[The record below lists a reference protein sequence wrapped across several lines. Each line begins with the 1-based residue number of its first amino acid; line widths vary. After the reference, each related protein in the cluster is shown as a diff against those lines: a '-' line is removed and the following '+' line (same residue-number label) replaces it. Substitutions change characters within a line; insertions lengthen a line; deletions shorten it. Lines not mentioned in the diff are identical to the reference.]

1 MGKGSP
7 QGQPANTTQTTTSEY
22 PTELKPFI
30 KDIFGKAKGIE
41 EQRTSQGYQP
51 YTGPRI
57 AEFTQDQQDAFTGI
71 RDAQGASTPYFT
83 EQETLIDRAT
93 RETTPELTQ
102 QYMNPYTQTVINQQ
116 LRELGRQGEQER
128 QRIGAGAVGAGG
140 YGGSRQAILEAE
152 QMRNEG
158 MRGDDIQ
165 ARGLNQAFNVAQQAI
180 QQQRAAD
187 AAGANMFG
195 QMAQNV
201 PAQRMKELGALSGIG
216 SALQQQ
222 QQRGLDLGFQQFTD
236 EYNFPMKNLNEY
248 SAILRGFPLSPTQ
261 NISRAA
267 YSPTAPLSSQLL
279 GAGVG
284 LGSAAMMG
292 GMFGASG
299 GQVKKLQQGGLASLY
314 SQPSNRVRMGK
325 TNYQNVSN
333 ASGFANSPLMQ
344 NLNNFNNWT
353 QDNIGRALD
362 GSIDWLSAT
371 AWNALGA
378 PYDLAS
384 KVINT
389 GADLLGQENPELS
402 WGKTVQ
408 NILGPNRVEDLVI
421 DNSLIDLPGSTVAD
435 TIRYEEEK
443 KREANRPKTDN
454 PNVITP
460 EGDREIEEATMK
472 LDIGVEKRNKMI
484 SDLEAVKKM
493 AEDTATEKANAAD
506 ERIRYKTWLPVLA
519 SASKIMSAPNFGA
532 AVGEIFNA
540 GARGVAG
547 RMKGKADE
555 VKLRSGLRKNA
566 LENAKVLSEISK
578 NLSPD
583 AAVAGYATAL
593 KALLD
598 QGVTMDNPTVQ
609 NLAAGL
615 SRFAASSSDR
625 NITDMISQTIKV
637 TPAGVILSDD
647 VDFNEVINQLSGYKT
662 PEYLMNE
669 GGTVTLAKGSGDPKI
684 RTFDFVEEDGILK
697 AVQTESN

>member
-7 QGQPANTTQTTTSEY
+7 QGQPAHTTQQTTSEY

-152 QMRNEG
+152 QMRNQG
-158 MRGDDIQ
+158 MRADDIQ

-222 QQRGLDLGFQQFTD
+222 QQRGLDLGFQQFKD
-236 EYNFPMKNLNEY
+236 EYNFPMQTLNEY
-248 SAILRGFPLSPTQ
+248 SAILRGFPLPANT
-261 NISRAA
+261 NATTTA

-284 LGSAAMMG
+284 LGSAAMMS

-325 TNYQNVSN
+325 TNYQD
-333 ASGFANSPLMQ
+333 ASVDMTEYLMQ
-344 NLNNFNNWT
+344 GDNLNAAAAPNKMFPDLGGMAYLPNAIKNYIFNTPLEKLELSPHFN
-353 QDNIGRALD
+353 DMLNDEVVAPLIESKKNIENKDKTGGTSQGAL
-362 GSIDWLSAT
+362 AT
-371 AWNALGA
+371 NIVEGQ
-378 PYDLAS
+378 
-384 KVINT
+384 KINT
-389 GADLLGQENPELS
+389 Q
-402 WGKTVQ
+402 
-408 NILGPNRVEDLVI
+408 I
-421 DNSLIDLPGSTVAD
+421 DAL
-435 TIRYEEEK
+435 
-443 KREANRPKTDN
+443 
-454 PNVITP
+454 
-460 EGDREIEEATMK
+460 
-472 LDIGVEKRNKMI
+472 
-484 SDLEAVKKM
+484 KKM

-519 SASKIMSAPNFGA
+519 SASKIMTAPNFA
-532 AVGEIFNA
+532 TAVGEIFNA

-615 SRFAASSSDR
+615 SRFAASSSDDT
-625 NITDMISQTIKV
+625 ITDMISQTIKV
-637 TPAGVILSDD
+637 TPNGVILSDD
-647 VDFNEVINQLSGYKT
+647 VDFNQLISVLSNNQNFGFDKQAFYDGATTKA
-662 PEYLMNE
+662 E